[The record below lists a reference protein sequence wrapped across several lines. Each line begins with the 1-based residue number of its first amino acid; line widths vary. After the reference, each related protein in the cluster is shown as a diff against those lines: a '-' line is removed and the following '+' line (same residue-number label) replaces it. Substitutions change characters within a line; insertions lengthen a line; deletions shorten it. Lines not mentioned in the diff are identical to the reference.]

1 MRSRWTML
9 AVLFVAR
16 AAMAFQFQSVASAA
30 PQFSQELGASLAD
43 IGLLIGLYFAPG
55 AALAWPGGAIGRRFG
70 DKPTVVA
77 GLLMML
83 AGELSMAASTS
94 WSVQMAGRLVAGTG
108 GVLVNVLMTK
118 MLADWFTGRE
128 IATAM
133 AVFVNSWPVGI
144 AVSLM
149 MLPAIGATFGLHAV
163 DLTVAGLVVIGIGLV
178 AFAYRAPE
186 APASGDGERGTLNPQ
201 MICAVIAA
209 GSIWCLYNIGF
220 AMIFSFGPSMLVARG
235 WSGTAAGSTISI
247 VLWLAALSVPFG
259 GFLADRS
266 KLGEAILIGGCIV
279 FALLVLALSRAGP
292 VLTIVIALGLVCGLP
307 AGAMMSLPA
316 GVLEQKTRP
325 IGMGI
330 FYTVY
335 YAGMLVA
342 PAIAGKLSTT
352 AGAASA
358 ALDFGAMAILLCPV
372 ILWLFRHIA
381 AGRFRPAG
389 ISCERSHAKK
399 TG

>member
-1 MRSRWTML
+1 MRNRWTIL

-16 AAMAFQFQSVASAA
+16 AAMAFQFQSVASVA
-30 PQFSQELGASLAD
+30 PQFSQSLGASLAD

-55 AALAWPGGAIGRRFG
+55 AALALPGGAVGRRFG
-70 DKPTVVA
+70 DKPTVLA

-83 AGELSMAASTS
+83 TGELLMTVSAS
-94 WSVQMAGRLVAGTG
+94 WNAQIAGRLIAGTG

-149 MLPAIGATFGLHAV
+149 LLPAIAAAFGLHAV
-163 DLTVAGLVVIGIGLV
+163 DLTVAGLVGIGIVLV

-186 APASGDGERGTLNPQ
+186 APVAGDGERGRLTPETT
-201 MICAVIAA
+201 CAVIAA
-209 GSIWCLYNIGF
+209 GLIWCFYNIGF

-247 VLWLAALSVPFG
+247 VLWLAALSVPVG

-266 KLGEAILIGGCIV
+266 KRGGAILVGGCIA
-279 FALLVLALSRAGP
+279 FALLVLALSRTGP
-292 VLTIVIALGLVCGLP
+292 VLIIVVALGIVCGLP
-307 AGAMMSLPA
+307 AGAIMSLPA
-316 GVLEQKTRP
+316 RVLEHKTRP
-325 IGMGI
+325 IGMGV
-330 FYTVY
+330 FYTVF

-342 PAIAGKLSTT
+342 PAIAGKLSTM

-358 ALDFGAMAILLCPV
+358 ALDFGAIAILLCPV
-372 ILWLFRHIA
+372 LLWLFRRIA
-381 AGRFRPAG
+381 AGRLRPG
-389 ISCERSHAKK
+389 RSNCERSHANKM
-399 TG
+399 G